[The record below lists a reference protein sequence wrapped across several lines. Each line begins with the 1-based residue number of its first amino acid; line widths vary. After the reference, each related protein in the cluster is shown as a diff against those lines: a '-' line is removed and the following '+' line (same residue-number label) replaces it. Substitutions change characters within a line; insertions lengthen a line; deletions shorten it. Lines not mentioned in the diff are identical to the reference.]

1 MACQGVIMTANIWIV
16 QGDGILCTSDGLPF
30 VLKLSNVPTKA
41 IHLGFAETHNKQSL
55 LLCSPNQLP
64 ISHAM
69 DINDAIKLGL
79 IFAYGDGYDTKT
91 VRNLKIVSFRE
102 LLTVMD
108 NKMLNLMARAI
119 MLIGWHN
126 DHQFCSRCGAKTTHH
141 PQGEHAKICPKCRHH
156 AYPRVQ
162 PCIIVAITRIHPKTH
177 KQQILLARHH
187 HHKSGIYGLIAGFV
201 EVGETL
207 SMAVHREVYE
217 EVRLLID
224 DIRYFDS
231 QPWPHPSNLMVGFIA
246 NYKEGQINIQRN
258 ELVDAQFFDI
268 DQLPPIPNQGTIA
281 CSLIQAVVTA

>member
-1 MACQGVIMTANIWIV
+1 M
-16 QGDGILCTSDGLPF
+16 
-30 VLKLSNVPTKA
+30 LK
-41 IHLGFAETHNKQSL
+41 F
-55 LLCSPNQLP
+55 
-64 ISHAM
+64 
-69 DINDAIKLGL
+69 
-79 IFAYGDGYDTKT
+79 
-91 VRNLKIVSFRE
+91 
-102 LLTVMD
+102 
-108 NKMLNLMARAI
+108 
-119 MLIGWHN
+119 
-126 DHQFCSRCGAKTTHH
+126 
-141 PQGEHAKICPKCRHH
+141 CPKCRHH
-156 AYPRVQ
+156 AHPRVQ
-162 PCIIVAITRIHPKTH
+162 PCIIVAITAFIPKPINN
-177 KQQILLARHH
+177 KFFWRHH

-217 EVRLLID
+217 EVGLLID